1 MLSSIFFLTVIGCGG
16 ESGFTSN
23 DGDVNPIE
31 GNAIME
37 LSHDS
42 LVWEDLEAGVTMGF
56 DLEISSVGELN
67 LVLYESRIISSGDG
81 VFYLPDDW
89 RQEKTIPPGGSLT
102 MTVTAAFPE
111 ATAPE
116 TTADGILRIKC
127 NDIESI
133 QYELPLQANVE
144 PEATDTGDTGPGED
158 PADTDS

>member
-1 MLSSIFFLTVIGCGG
+1 MLSSLFFLTAIGCGG
-16 ESGFTSN
+16 ESGFSSN

-42 LVWEDLEAGVTMGF
+42 LVWEDMEPGITMGF
-56 DLEISSVGELN
+56 DLTVTSVGELN

-89 RQEKTIPPGGSLT
+89 REEKTISPGGSLT

-111 ATAPE
+111 DSPPE
-116 TTADGILRIKC
+116 TTAEGLLRIKC

-133 QYELPLQANVE
+133 QYELPLQANTK
-144 PEATDTGDTGPGED
+144 PETGDTGDGED
-158 PADTDS
+158 PTGTGS

>member
-1 MLSSIFFLTVIGCGG
+1 MLSSLFFFSLVGCGG
-16 ESGFTSN
+16 ESGFSNN
-23 DGDVNPIE
+23 DGDVDPIE

-37 LSHDS
+37 LSHNS
-42 LVWEDLEAGVTMGF
+42 LVWEDLAPGITMGF
-56 DLEISSVGELN
+56 DLVVSSVGELN
-67 LVLYESRIISSGDG
+67 LMLYESRIISSGDG

-111 ATAPE
+111 DTAPE
-116 TTADGILRIKC
+116 TTVDGLLRIKC

-144 PEATDTGDTGPGED
+144 PESQDTGDTGDEED